1 MNKIL
6 VTGGA
11 GYIGSHCCKALALAG
26 YEPVTYDNLERGHRR
41 AVKWGPLEE
50 GDIHDQDRLGDVINK
65 YSPEAVM
72 HFAAYTY
79 VGESVEHPEMYYKNN
94 VEGTFALLE
103 VMKDTKIDK
112 MVFSSSCAIYG
123 EPEFLPITEEHP
135 KKPVNPYGQ
144 SKLRVELLL
153 KQFAHDAG
161 IRSIALRYFNAA
173 GADPENE
180 IGEDHNPET
189 HLIPL
194 VIQAAIGIRPDI
206 TVYGNDYDTPDGTC
220 IRDYIH
226 VTDLAE
232 AHVLAL
238 DSLEQESLS
247 TAYNLGNGRGFSVNE
262 IISKVKEI
270 TGREIPVVIGDRR
283 PGDPPVLIGS
293 NEFIKKELDWQP
305 KYQELDQIIKTAWD
319 WHNKLAV

>member
-1 MNKIL
+1 MKKIL

-26 YEPVTYDNLERGHRR
+26 YEPVTYDNLARGHRW

-50 GDIHDQDRLGDVINK
+50 GDIQDQDRLAAVITK
-65 YSPEAVM
+65 YNPDAVM
-72 HFAAYTY
+72 HLAAYAY
-79 VGESVEHPEMYYKNN
+79 VGESVDHPEMYYKNN
-94 VEGTFALLE
+94 VDGSLALLE
-103 VMKDTKIDK
+103 VLKDMKIDK
-112 MVFSSSCAIYG
+112 IVFSSTCAIYG
-123 EPEFLPITEEHP
+123 EPEFIPITEDHP
-135 KKPVNPYGQ
+135 KHPINPYGH
-144 SKLRVELLL
+144 SKLRVEQLLEH
-153 KQFAHDAG
+153 FGEDAG

-173 GADPENE
+173 GADPAHE
-180 IGEDHNPET
+180 IGEDHHPET

-194 VIQAAIGIRPDI
+194 VIQAAMGNRPNI

-238 DSLEQESLS
+238 DSLEQEGLS

-262 IISKVKEI
+262 IISKVKEVA
-270 TGREIPVVIGDRR
+270 GRDFPVVIGDRR

-305 KYQELDQIIKTAWD
+305 KYLALDQIIKTAWD
-319 WHNKLAV
+319 WHSKLVV